1 MVNIYVLKL
10 EKGKYYIGKTKNP
23 TFRLQTH
30 FDLDGSS
37 WTKKYKP
44 LKVIEIIPNC
54 DVYDEDK
61 ITRQYMDKYGI
72 DNVRGGSF
80 VSVKLD
86 KSTIDTLKK
95 MSNGTN
101 DKCFVC
107 GKTGHFA
114 KDCREN
120 EYRPSDSDEDKDSEL
135 IEVNVDDLIEESDE
149 KIDKGKTDDIL
160 EKWNKHLNDENNYN
174 SDDLKYTTSESDD
187 NYDNF
192 KNEFLRSCKKID
204 KGKTHILMGDNILK
218 ILNNNNNYFD
228 FGILKLTN
236 IYGLCQTINGCD
248 LEYTLG
254 EYRNGIEY
262 ETFIEGLIYV
272 IKNDPEICDEC
283 EMEKK
288 ICNCRKNKNN
298 TLKCYRCGR
307 KGHYSSN
314 CYASKHV
321 KGYSL

>member
-10 EKGKYYIGKTKNP
+10 EQGKYYIGKTNNP
-23 TFRLQTH
+23 RFRLQTH
-30 FDLDGSS
+30 LDSKGSR
-37 WTKKYKP
+37 WTKIYKP
-44 LKVIEIIPNC
+44 LDVLKVIPNC
-54 DVYDEDK
+54 DDYDEDK

-80 VSVKLD
+80 VSVNLD

-101 DKCFVC
+101 NKCFVC
-107 GKTGHFA
+107 GKVGHFA
-114 KDCREN
+114 KDCRECVDL
-120 EYRPSDSDEDKDSEL
+120 EITETTDS
-135 IEVNVDDLIEESDE
+135 
-149 KIDKGKTDDIL
+149 IL
-160 EKWNKHLNDENNYN
+160 EKWNKHLNDENIYN
-174 SDDLKYTTSESDD
+174 SDDLNYTTSKSDKESNNEDD

-204 KGKTHILMGDNILK
+204 KGKTQILMADNILK
-218 ILNNNNNYFD
+218 ILNNNNYID

-236 IYGLCQTINGCD
+236 IYGLCQTINSCD
-248 LEYTLG
+248 LEYSG
-254 EYRNGIEY
+254 DFYEYRNGIYY
-262 ETFIEGLIYV
+262 ESFIDGLIYV

-283 EMEKK
+283 NSEKK
-288 ICNCRKNKNN
+288 ICNCRNYKNN

-321 KGYSL
+321 KGYYL